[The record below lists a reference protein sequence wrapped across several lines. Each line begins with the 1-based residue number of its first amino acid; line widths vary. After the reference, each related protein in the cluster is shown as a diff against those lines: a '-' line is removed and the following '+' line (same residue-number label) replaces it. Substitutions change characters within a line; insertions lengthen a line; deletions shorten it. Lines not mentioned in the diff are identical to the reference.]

1 MYSYPL
7 YRPPSESRSLIVQ
20 ITEGCSHNK
29 CEFCYMYKEKKFR
42 VKSDSEIEMHIREL
56 KSEYKNIDRI
66 FIADGD
72 FLALNTE
79 RILAVLEMVKLNFSE
94 ARRISAYAG
103 PLNILR
109 KTKEELE
116 LINKSGLDF
125 LYLGA
130 ESGSDNVLSLMN
142 KGVTSKQMQD
152 VGVKIKESGFTL
164 SCMIISGLGGSEFS
178 EEHAISSANL
188 ISAINPDYLSL
199 LTLLIDEDTNL
210 HKMVKDK
217 KFFVL
222 SASDVLKET
231 LLFLENTNLKD
242 TIFRSNHPSNYLNL
256 KGVLGLDKEK
266 LIGQVRKHIDENSFK
281 SEQYRLL

>member
-7 YRPPSESRSLIVQ
+7 YRPPSESSSLIVQ

-29 CEFCYMYKEKKFR
+29 CEFCYMYKDKKFR
-42 VKSDSEIEMHIREL
+42 VKSDSEIERHIREL
-56 KSEYKNIDRI
+56 KSEYKNVYRI

-79 RILAVLEMVKLNFSE
+79 RILAVLKMVKLNFSE
-94 ARRISAYAG
+94 ATRISAYAG

-109 KTKEELE
+109 KTKEELQ
-116 LINKSGLDF
+116 LINRNGLDL
-125 LYLGA
+125 LYLGV

-142 KGVTSKQMQD
+142 KGVSASDMQD

-178 EEHAISSANL
+178 EEHAILSANL
-188 ISAINPDYLSL
+188 VSAINPDYLSL

-210 HKMVKDK
+210 YRMVEKK
-217 KFFVL
+217 KFLVL
-222 SASDVLKET
+222 SASEVLKET

-256 KGVLGLDKEK
+256 KGVLGMDKNQ
-266 LIGQVRKHIDENSFK
+266 LINQVRKHIDENSFK